1 MYSRDIF
8 PKYPPARLSVPGNYS
23 GNTFRPRAVSPT
35 EGSPAEI
42 TSPTE
47 TNFPPVADL
56 SETAPD
62 ASFSDVPKK
71 EQEGQ
76 EKTTDRPT
84 APSQEKARETVSSPD
99 DGAPEA
105 SERQENESATAQTCA
120 DTEKSPLSRLPLFS
134 NPALASFLPPKPD
147 LTRLF
152 GSFGLE
158 ELILL
163 GLILLLSGTDRDD
176 DTLLLLALLFLYK

>member
-23 GNTFRPRAVSPT
+23 GNAFRPRAA
-35 EGSPAEI
+35 SPAES

-56 SETAPD
+56 SETAPG
-62 ASFSDVPKK
+62 APVSDLPKK
-71 EQEGQ
+71 DQEVE
-76 EKTTDRPT
+76 EKTPDRPT
-84 APSQEKARETVSSPD
+84 ASSEENVRETASSPD
-99 DGAPEA
+99 ERAPEEP
-105 SERQENESATAQTCA
+105 ERPENEPATAQTCA

-134 NPALASFLPPKPD
+134 NPALSSFLPPKPD
-147 LTRLF
+147 MTRLF